1 LGSQSCGRTWTNC
14 TIKSLTESID
24 TITTGGKLIFYIFG
38 ALAEFEDNL
47 VKGIAPWRLRRGHIA
62 CPTILICGKQKR
74 RGGQLRRCPA
84 LRARDRFLDGISAF
98 VQ

>member
-38 ALAEFEDNL
+38 ALAEFENNL
-47 VKGIAPWRLRRGHIA
+47 VKGSHLCGCGAATSPARRSSSA
-62 CPTILICGKQKR
+62 ASKKR
-74 RGGQLRRCPA
+74 RCGQLRRCPP
-84 LRARDRFLDGISAF
+84 LRARDRFLDGISALA
-98 VQ
+98 Q